1 MRGRAASPR
10 ASSPDR
16 QPGRLF
22 PLRCEQQLNR
32 LMADAANRSASGQ
45 AGMDPKSANEIIEAK
60 LTQDMMRRGIDRD
73 PMHAATVAHDVV
85 SKQREKFA
93 GQVDKAVVDGNTAAL
108 LKLGVSLQA
117 LQRGVPL
124 VFR

>member
-1 MRGRAASPR
+1 
-10 ASSPDR
+10 
-16 QPGRLF
+16 
-22 PLRCEQQLNR
+22 
-32 LMADAANRSASGQ
+32 
-45 AGMDPKSANEIIEAK
+45 MDPKSANEIIEAK

-124 VFR
+124 VYR